1 VDAILLLDWL
11 DEKARGLRDAGV
23 ASVTWRNEMTSFEVT
38 FSPAEPPT
46 VVVKADRD
54 AGGHLDP
61 LNDPDTFG
69 GMVPGYR
76 RNRDE
81 DET

>member
-1 VDAILLLDWL
+1 MDALLLLDWL
-11 DEKARGLRDAGV
+11 DEKARGLREAGV
-23 ASVTWRNEMTSFEVT
+23 SSVQWRNEMASFEVT

-46 VVVKADRD
+46 VIVKADRD
-54 AGGHLDP
+54 PEGTLDP

-69 GMVPGYR
+69 GMVPGFR